1 MRPARIRDYF
11 MQKKTY
17 NEDQLLHASE
27 HEVKSWEGN
36 WASVEL
42 NDGEKINGKIKQV
55 EFSAS
60 TPSSKGDTWVCLV
73 MEHRF
78 FANKIKSMTISEE

>member
-1 MRPARIRDYF
+1 

-36 WASVEL
+36 WASVVL

-60 TPSSKGDTWVCLV
+60 SQTSNGDTWVCLV
-73 MEHRF
+73 MEHRIF
-78 FANKIKSMTISEE
+78 VNNIKSMTINEE

>member
-1 MRPARIRDYF
+1 MK
-11 MQKKTY
+11 KKTY

-27 HEVKSWEGN
+27 HEVKSWEGKQ
-36 WASVEL
+36 ASVEL